1 MYGISSDFLEDSSW
15 GVLLTAGVFGLG
27 FELDELKR
35 NPFLNPPNVD
45 G

>member
-1 MYGISSDFLEDSSW
+1 
-15 GVLLTAGVFGLG
+15 LLTAGVFGLG

-45 G
+45 GWEFVVDLAVGSFLS